1 MANVR
6 TPDQKTAKAQRIAAA
21 AWQLFAQHTFSDIS
35 MAMIAQQ
42 AGVAKGTLFNYYQS
56 KESIFMALLL
66 TGYRDYFTELA
77 AKWTA
82 QPVATSAQLK
92 TRLMDQTRTLIS
104 DHATLVRLNALRG
117 PVLEAHADR
126 AQTEQG
132 RRDLYTANLALGRVV
147 AAQVPILSTA
157 QASHLF
163 VIQSAII
170 SGLMNLS
177 GLDQFNRT
185 TLNVDFPAF
194 QIDLT
199 AEACQT
205 FGYYLD
211 GIFQEEINDSK
222 KHA

>member
-1 MANVR
+1 MANVQ
-6 TPDQKTAKAQRIAAA
+6 TSAEKNAKAQQIAAA
-21 AWQLFAQHTFSDIS
+21 AWQLFSQHAFSDIS

-56 KESIFMALLL
+56 KESIFMTLLL
-66 TGYRDYFTELA
+66 TGYRDYFTTLA
-77 AKWTA
+77 AEWTA
-82 QPVATSAQLK
+82 KPVANAAQLK
-92 TRLMDQTRTLIS
+92 TRLVDQTRTLIS

-117 PVLEAHADR
+117 PVLESHADR

-132 RRDLYTANLALGRVV
+132 RRNLYAANLALGRVV
-147 AAQVPILSTA
+147 ATQVPTTLSAA

-170 SGLMNLS
+170 SGLMNLT
-177 GLDQFNRT
+177 GLDQFNHT

-199 AEACQT
+199 AEVCQT

-211 GIFQEEINDSK
+211 GILR
-222 KHA
+222 

>member
-6 TPDQKTAKAQRIAAA
+6 TTDEKNAKAQRIASA
-21 AWQLFAQHTFSDIS
+21 AWQLFSQHAFSDIS

-56 KESIFMALLL
+56 KENIFMALLL
-66 TGYRDYFTELA
+66 TGYRDYFTTLA
-77 AKWTA
+77 AELTA
-82 QPVATSAQLK
+82 NPVITPDQMK
-92 TRLMDQTRTLIS
+92 RRLVGETRTLIS

-117 PVLEAHADR
+117 PVLEPHADR

-132 RRDLYTANLALGRVV
+132 RRDLYAANLALGRVV
-147 AAQVPILSTA
+147 ATQVPTTLSAA

-170 SGLMNLS
+170 SGLMNLT
-177 GLDQFNRT
+177 GLDQFNHT

-199 AEACQT
+199 TEACQT

-211 GIFQEEINDSK
+211 GILR
-222 KHA
+222 